1 MRKQYHSRRVGAGTW
16 IWDVHRLV
24 WLSKSLPVLSV
35 PISEIAEADENWWFQ
50 DSDAPPTPRAI
61 AAHMALVQQADLK
74 YPIILCSD
82 GRLMDGMH
90 RVVKALAEDRIEI
103 KAARFVTTPA
113 PDFRNI
119 PLAELPYPDEDV

>member
-1 MRKQYHSRRVGAGTW
+1 MRKQYHSRRVGADTW

-24 WLSKSLPVLSV
+24 RLSRALPVRSV
-35 PISEIAEADENWWFQ
+35 PVSEIAEADENWWFQ
-50 DSDAPPTPRAI
+50 DSDALATPRAI
-61 AAHMALVQQADLK
+61 AAHLALVKQADLD

-90 RVVKALAEDRIEI
+90 RVVKALAEDRAEI
-103 KAARFVTTPA
+103 NAVRFATTPA

-119 PLAELPYPDEDV
+119 PLSELPYPDEDV